1 MILIKIDSL
10 STQELRNIA
19 QQEGVEDW
27 DGLSRTDLISV
38 LKDIY
43 EEDDDVRETND
54 VNRKFLFGITDYR
67 DIGKDVVGL
76 PGVTELPDSYP
87 NTEIHLLY
95 KNPSW
100 AYCYWSISPQDQQKL
115 QDQMVANLELK
126 ITVEKNG
133 EKGSF
138 SIPVS
143 LEDRE
148 WNVGLP
154 TVGGGT
160 CFCSL
165 TVSVNGEELELA
177 HSNSL
182 ELIESYW
189 LEHPDEMLDNDN
201 LFKIYLSLL
210 TTKDGDLAPGPLVNE
225 IIRNLEAE
233 EKKRWKK

>member
-27 DGLSRTDLISV
+27 DTMSRTDLIAV

-43 EEDDDVRETND
+43 EEDDDVRESNN

-67 DIGKDVVGL
+67 EIDKDVVGL
-76 PGVTELPDSYP
+76 PGVTELPESYP

-100 AYCYWSISPQDQQKL
+100 AYCYWSVSPQDIQKL
-115 QDQMVANLELK
+115 QDQMVEGLELK
-126 ITVEKNG
+126 ISVEKDG
-133 EKGSF
+133 VVESF
-138 SIPVS
+138 SIPVM

-154 TVGGGT
+154 TIGGGV
-160 CFCSL
+160 CYCSL
-165 TVSVNGEELELA
+165 VVSVGGEELELA
-177 HSNSL
+177 HSNTL
-182 ELIESYW
+182 NLIESYW
-189 LEHPDEMLDNDN
+189 LEHPEEMLDNDN

-210 TTKDGDLAPGPLVNE
+210 TTKDGELAQSPLVYE
-225 IIRNLEAE
+225 IIKNMETE